1 MREEVK
7 RAAEIKR
14 GSKLQGNGVWEKKEK
29 QQWKEKEIHML
40 VEYKGVNVKPWYK
53 RACVKTTQKLQGL
66 TGC

>member
-29 QQWKEKEIHML
+29 QQWR
-40 VEYKGVNVKPWYK
+40 GK
-53 RACVKTTQKLQGL
+53 RKKSTCWLNIKA
-66 TGC
+66 

>member
-1 MREEVK
+1 MGKEREATVE
-7 RAAEIKR
+7 R
-14 GSKLQGNGVWEKKEK
+14 
-29 QQWKEKEIHML
+29 KEKEIHML